1 VSDLKGCNNEASKL
15 YGIKAIPQ
23 NYLIGHDGKIVAIN
37 VKGEF
42 LFKKLKQILE
52 GK

>member
-1 VSDLKGCNNEASKL
+1 MSKL

-23 NYLIGHDGKIVAIN
+23 NYLIGPDGKIVAIN

-42 LFKKLKQILE
+42 LFKKLKQIFE